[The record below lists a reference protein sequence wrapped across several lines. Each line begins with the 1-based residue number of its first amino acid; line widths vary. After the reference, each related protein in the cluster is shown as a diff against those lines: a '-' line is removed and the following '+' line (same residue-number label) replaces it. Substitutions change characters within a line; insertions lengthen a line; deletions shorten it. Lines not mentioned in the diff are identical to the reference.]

1 MDPQDLEQEGRRRK
15 LEEMRQALG
24 TDGSFSFSTSIDS
37 SQETDS
43 PNTSGDVSDAFAL
56 SALRPASINAPK
68 SHTIEKMENNGVQN
82 HSYRHHAK
90 KRSGS
95 WGDLPKN
102 EALIESTGGAS
113 ACALAKNGLSS
124 PVTQGAE
131 SASSE
136 GGRRKVSL
144 GRQSSRASVGRE
156 SLRGSL
162 SRDASLVNPLDD
174 ASIGSV
180 VATGGL
186 ASASGSL
193 NDSRDKMSELDQN
206 MDW

>member
-1 MDPQDLEQEGRRRK
+1 MQQQKRVSAGFAKGVDQQDLEQEGRRRK

-24 TDGSFSFSTSIDS
+24 TDGSFSFSASIDS

-43 PNTSGDVSDAFAL
+43 PNTSGDVSDSFAL

-102 EALIESTGGAS
+102 EALIESVSGPAGNAS
-113 ACALAKNGLSS
+113 AKTSLSS
-124 PVTQGAE
+124 
-131 SASSE
+131 SSNDSVLLDA
-136 GGRRKVSL
+136 GRRKISL
-144 GRQSSRASVGRE
+144 GRQSSRSSVSRD

-162 SRDASLVNPLDD
+162 GRDASLIM
-174 ASIGSV
+174 ASEDLG
-180 VATGGL
+180 AGG
-186 ASASGSL
+186 AGAVGG
-193 NDSRDKMSELDQN
+193 DKLS
-206 MDW
+206 